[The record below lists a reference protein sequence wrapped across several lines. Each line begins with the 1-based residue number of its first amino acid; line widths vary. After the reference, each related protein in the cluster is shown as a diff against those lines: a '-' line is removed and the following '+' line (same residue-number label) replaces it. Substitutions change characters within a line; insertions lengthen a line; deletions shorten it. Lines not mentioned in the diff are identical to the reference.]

1 MALTW
6 AYVSKSLSG
15 TYMVSMLTQIE
26 RQFDIP
32 ASIAGLISGSFGIG
46 ELNLYLFTYI
56 CGLVVK

>member
-1 MALTW
+1 
-6 AYVSKSLSG
+6 
-15 TYMVSMLTQIE
+15 MVSMLTQIE

>member
-1 MALTW
+1 MSLTC
-6 AYVSKSLSG
+6 AYLAKSLSG
-15 TYMVSMLTQIE
+15 VYMNSMLTQIE